1 MIFVGSKWS
10 AKEERQPD
18 SRDHTALQVAVKLRK
33 KDMESTFSRYS
44 LAPPKLL
51 LCSFQAIVIAFINL
65 QQVFGKG
72 PLRISSSAETHR
84 ELTVPLN
91 PSAHTRSCF
100 RDTPANPLARLSMT
114 TAHLQCPKW

>member
-1 MIFVGSKWS
+1 MVCKGGAPTRFQRSYSVASGGQVEKERYGVDIFPL
-10 AKEERQPD
+10 Q
-18 SRDHTALQVAVKLRK
+18 SRP
-33 KDMESTFSRYS
+33 S
-44 LAPPKLL
+44 KLL
-51 LCSFQAIVIAFINL
+51 LCSFQAIAFINL

>member
-51 LCSFQAIVIAFINL
+51 LCSFQAIAFINL

-114 TAHLQCPKW
+114 TARPKW